1 MSIRNFLRAAMA
13 PIALAAALISCGA
26 AFAQH
31 DAMPAGAA
39 GVKGEMLMWI
49 QDAEQKL
56 EQLAEAMPES
66 KYGWSPDKGVRTV
79 GEIFMHVAATNYG
92 LPSFLGIKA
101 PEGFSFETFE
111 HSLTKK
117 SDIMKSLKDSF
128 AHMKAGLKGMSD
140 ADMEK
145 PVEFFGMKTTARG
158 AYLLLL
164 SHAHEHLGQAIAY
177 ARFNKMT
184 PPWTAKEQA
193 AEAKSQKK

>member
-1 MSIRNFLRAAMA
+1 MSIRNFLRVAMA

-39 GVKGEMLMWI
+39 GVKDEMLMWI

-79 GEIFMHVAATNYG
+79 GDIFMHVAATNYG

-101 PEGFSFETFE
+101 PGD
-111 HSLTKK
+111 L
-117 SDIMKSLKDSF
+117 
-128 AHMKAGLKGMSD
+128 A
-140 ADMEK
+140 
-145 PVEFFGMKTTARG
+145 
-158 AYLLLL
+158 
-164 SHAHEHLGQAIAY
+164 
-177 ARFNKMT
+177 
-184 PPWTAKEQA
+184 AKELLEWAKGEWDPASVPRVRA
-193 AEAKSQKK
+193 APAASR